1 MHKRSGHDKTL
12 GLEMTLTK
20 KEGMLE
26 EALKEQEE
34 RQRQLLSASAEVER
48 LTSGLSEALKRE
60 ENLRKHSEAI
70 GQVFQ
75 MRLLELQGKHASAEA
90 ALEKLEKELM
100 QVRAQRDQEVA
111 ACAAMFKNL
120 EHRAIKETSDTAAIQ
135 QASAYIPL
143 VERV

>member
-1 MHKRSGHDKTL
+1 MSGHDKTL
-12 GLEMTLTK
+12 GLEMMLTK

-48 LTSGLSEALKRE
+48 LKSGLAEALKRE

-75 MRLLELQGKHASAEA
+75 MRLLEL
-90 ALEKLEKELM
+90 
-100 QVRAQRDQEVA
+100 
-111 ACAAMFKNL
+111 
-120 EHRAIKETSDTAAIQ
+120 
-135 QASAYIPL
+135 
-143 VERV
+143 

>member
-1 MHKRSGHDKTL
+1 MHKRSGHYKTL

-75 MRLLELQGKHASAEA
+75 MRLLEL
-90 ALEKLEKELM
+90 
-100 QVRAQRDQEVA
+100 
-111 ACAAMFKNL
+111 
-120 EHRAIKETSDTAAIQ
+120 
-135 QASAYIPL
+135 
-143 VERV
+143 